1 MTINGLMY
9 VEAGISVSTIESMNP
24 MMPERRNPS
33 ETPMNPPT
41 RPIKADSA
49 IKSSS
54 ISLQDLEEVEDRK
67 HRKKIRF

>member
-41 RPIKADSA
+41 RPIKD
-49 IKSSS
+49 
-54 ISLQDLEEVEDRK
+54 
-67 HRKKIRF
+67 

>member
-33 ETPMNPPT
+33 ETPMNPE
-41 RPIKADSA
+41 KVLHYES
-49 IKSSS
+49 
-54 ISLQDLEEVEDRK
+54 VEGV
-67 HRKKIRF
+67 